1 MNLKSKINHL
11 FESRVSKKQASSST
25 FYAHSSSLEIISSAM
40 TNKVSELTLSAH
52 PYQLSIHKP
61 RGPNIRTQ
69 PYPTRLR
76 TLTNEPNE
84 RTL

>member
-52 PYQLSIHKP
+52 PYQLINSRYTNLEAP
-61 RGPNIRTQ
+61 TSGPNRIQRD
-69 PYPTRLR
+69 YVH
-76 TLTNEPNE
+76 
-84 RTL
+84 